1 MPKSYDEW
9 VKIGLTRKTQEII
22 HDREELC
29 RLIMGAAI
37 DKVERL
43 GFTMAVGKNTC
54 PNSSRCEKYP
64 LKPRFIV
71 YRNPDKS

>member
-1 MPKSYDEW
+1 
-9 VKIGLTRKTQEII
+9 
-22 HDREELC
+22 
-29 RLIMGAAI
+29 MGAAI